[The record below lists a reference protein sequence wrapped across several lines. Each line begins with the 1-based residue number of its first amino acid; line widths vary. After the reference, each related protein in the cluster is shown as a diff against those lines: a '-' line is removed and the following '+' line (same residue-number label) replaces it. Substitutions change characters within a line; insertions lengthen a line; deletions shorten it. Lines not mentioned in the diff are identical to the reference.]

1 MQWTLENRKWVNDG
15 NDTTK
20 WSHCEFVLCFVWS
33 HSPIYVDRSI
43 LKCNQ
48 ISSDKF
54 FLLKRHTNANSVLVI
69 KLVSE
74 IYIFFQNKHEH
85 LEKIKYFIHYKI

>member
-1 MQWTLENRKWVNDG
+1 M
-15 NDTTK
+15 
-20 WSHCEFVLCFVWS
+20 
-33 HSPIYVDRSI
+33 

-85 LEKIKYFIHYKI
+85 LEKIKYFLYSKI